1 MFFLF
6 YKFLFLLKD
15 FLEIQR
21 KSFYLF
27 LNLQLGE
34 ELSKMQPL
42 LNLRKFPIRLHSKF
56 HLLAL
61 TKEQNN
67 LQKSKFFFANSIND
81 LMLFNGKK
89 FTKTHQG
96 LTDQLSENLFT
107 KNSKE
112 KKKNWVKSDLNETIF
127 PIFLYFLYKN
137 YKFLSP
143 RLTIEESIILSKT
156 YCCHFY
162 VPVQLIDSATNYVE
176 IQWIF
181 LGSLPLLT
189 RRGHFIINGTPRIVL
204 NQIVRSPGIYF
215 HKEAMKSSRYFYAE
229 IISNRG
235 PWIRVEIDHKKQI
248 WVVFQQ
254 SGIIRLSLKSFFQNF
269 FQKFIDHQF
278 FLLEKKNIFNFN
290 AINNIFWKYNFKNIK
305 KKKKK
310 ATSVKIKKTKK
321 KNFVFL
327 KNNFNLDTKLNFN
340 KFIDFSQKYIKKLQ
354 KNFQTLTFNYHI
366 RFFVLFSKQNYNCFS
381 IKKYAMK
388 NTKLFYFPLYLQKN
402 LQKLNK
408 FNFPYNIYKQ
418 NFEISSNFLFASS
431 IRTTDLNFYL
441 NFNDRIRLN
450 QRLGLSLKTLNLTPI
465 DFLAISDILFQFTQ
479 NKENISLDDIDN
491 LKNRKLKTLGELLQ
505 NQFTRGVQRFQK
517 TFEKNLKKNFIKIFN
532 FHKYK
537 SHTSL
542 LSSFKLDKLEWKKKK
557 LIHAINKQKDE
568 TSNISNALKNKQNT
582 YNFEKRNSYLYK
594 LQKIKYLKNINYQF
608 KRNFVWDILININHN
623 ISSKIKQKRTLVKI
637 SKTKV
642 IESLINTQAIN
653 STLKEFFHSHQLSQ
667 YLDQSN
673 PLAEITHKRRL
684 SCLGT
689 GGVNRD
695 TAGMEIRGIHLSHYG
710 RICPIETPEGKN
722 AGLVNSLTTAVRINA
737 HGYLKTPFIE
747 IYKKHKQNQ
756 KKLMFFSAKEQE
768 TKNVFFSQNIP
779 QLKNISVGIL
789 NLQTNNF
796 QKCQLNL
803 INLITFNPQQCIS
816 IATTC
821 IPFVEHDDANRAL
834 MGSNM
839 QRQALP
845 LLKLEQPIVT
855 TVNAFRVLADLND
868 IPTSFHSGIILYA
881 SQQKIILFSIKKI
894 NYNVSYT

>member
-1 MFFLF
+1 
-6 YKFLFLLKD
+6 
-15 FLEIQR
+15 
-21 KSFYLF
+21 
-27 LNLQLGE
+27 
-34 ELSKMQPL
+34 
-42 LNLRKFPIRLHSKF
+42 
-56 HLLAL
+56 
-61 TKEQNN
+61 
-67 LQKSKFFFANSIND
+67 
-81 LMLFNGKK
+81 
-89 FTKTHQG
+89 
-96 LTDQLSENLFT
+96 
-107 KNSKE
+107 
-112 KKKNWVKSDLNETIF
+112 
-127 PIFLYFLYKN
+127 
-137 YKFLSP
+137 
-143 RLTIEESIILSKT
+143 
-156 YCCHFY
+156 
-162 VPVQLIDSATNYVE
+162 
-176 IQWIF
+176 
-181 LGSLPLLT
+181 
-189 RRGHFIINGTPRIVL
+189 
-204 NQIVRSPGIYF
+204 
-215 HKEAMKSSRYFYAE
+215 
-229 IISNRG
+229 
-235 PWIRVEIDHKKQI
+235 
-248 WVVFQQ
+248 
-254 SGIIRLSLKSFFQNF
+254 
-269 FQKFIDHQF
+269 
-278 FLLEKKNIFNFN
+278 
-290 AINNIFWKYNFKNIK
+290 
-305 KKKKK
+305 
-310 ATSVKIKKTKK
+310 
-321 KNFVFL
+321 
-327 KNNFNLDTKLNFN
+327 
-340 KFIDFSQKYIKKLQ
+340 
-354 KNFQTLTFNYHI
+354 
-366 RFFVLFSKQNYNCFS
+366 
-381 IKKYAMK
+381 MK

-537 SHTSL
+537 SHASL

-737 HGYLKTPFIE
+737 NGYLKTPFIE